1 MKTYCNSSKFYR
13 PQGGSQNTLRLIKTL
28 PYFDFTASIGRRRRP
43 KHSEPVRGR
52 KYRFGMGQE
61 QSSLIDDSTPPQ
73 TLKERSV
80 ESVATY
86 IKQGRA
92 KKIVVMVSL
101 FSHE

>member
-1 MKTYCNSSKFYR
+1 MKPHCKSSIIVPPTRWQSEYF
-13 PQGGSQNTLRLIKTL
+13 TLLETL
-28 PYFDFTASIGRRRRP
+28 PYFDSTASIGRRRRP
-43 KHSEPVRGR
+43 RRSEPVQGR
-52 KYRFGMGQE
+52 QHRFGMGQE

-92 KKIVVMVSL
+92 KKVVVMVSL
-101 FSHE
+101 FSHK